1 MQGIMEV
8 RAMDNVIWS
17 FVGLAKFR
25 NQAGVPDSV
34 ATLPS
39 SKGDV
44 FGFDRPSLEI
54 FTEAP
59 V

>member
-1 MQGIMEV
+1 MEV
-8 RAMDNVIWS
+8 RAMDNVIRS

-25 NQAGVPDSV
+25 NQAGVPDSI